1 MKLGI
6 SQACYRWMV
15 YSDMRRDGVDF
26 LPSGRSLPYLQTLD
40 PPPLDDPVED
50 WLLERVHDLGV
61 ESLYMAGRTFPG
73 RVAAKRFRAKAV
85 AAGVMFVG
93 NVTFNIAA
101 RSRALS
107 TFPAPPVSTR
117 SQAPPKGRSHNYY
130 KLETSLS
137 PENRSIPL
145 GYAEIEKDSV

>member
-1 MKLGI
+1 MFQVTPTI
-6 SQACYRWMV
+6 NWFVSSY
-15 YSDMRRDGVDF
+15 
-26 LPSGRSLPYLQTLD
+26 P
-40 PPPLDDPVED
+40 
-50 WLLERVHDLGV
+50 
-61 ESLYMAGRTFPG
+61 MAG
-73 RVAAKRFRAKAV
+73 
-85 AAGVMFVG
+85 AAGGRGAEVGSFVRISAVP
-93 NVTFNIAA
+93 NAA